1 MLSKDARPHI
11 VVLQGPPNA
20 HVLVVTYAQE
30 TGSMLVTHDTPLS
43 PPTPSLR
50 QAEFFRSMI
59 VQGTTLL
66 VSLWVGVLS
75 CIQLEVEKD
84 KDLKRRRSSVAVPP
98 VETVPDKRLRVRETF
113 NIK

>member
-1 MLSKDARPHI
+1 M
-11 VVLQGPPNA
+11 V
-20 HVLVVTYAQE
+20 
-30 TGSMLVTHDTPLS
+30 VTHDTPLS

-75 CIQLEVEKD
+75 CIELEVEKD

-98 VETVPDKRLRVRETF
+98 SDTVPDKRLRVRETY